1 MANSVWRTGDI
12 VSPADAS
19 HWLDRYYQAVS
30 YAWPDTNDLQ

>member
-1 MANSVWRTGDI
+1 MANSVWRIGDI

-19 HWLDRYYQAVS
+19 HWLDSYYQAVS